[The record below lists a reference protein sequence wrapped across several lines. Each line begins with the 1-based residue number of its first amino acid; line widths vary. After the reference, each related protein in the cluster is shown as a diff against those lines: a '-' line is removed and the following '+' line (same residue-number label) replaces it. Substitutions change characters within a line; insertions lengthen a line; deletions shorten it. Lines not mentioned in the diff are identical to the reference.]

1 MAKFMLLVGSSAFF
15 KYPDYCGH
23 GIWISACNQVERKK
37 EYAYHA
43 SQVVKVVD
51 DHIKVLVFVQV
62 IYLKKNLL
70 LLSF

>member
-1 MAKFMLLVGSSAFF
+1 MDIRLQSGGK
-15 KYPDYCGH
+15 
-23 GIWISACNQVERKK
+23 RKK

-62 IYLKKNLL
+62 VHLKKNLL